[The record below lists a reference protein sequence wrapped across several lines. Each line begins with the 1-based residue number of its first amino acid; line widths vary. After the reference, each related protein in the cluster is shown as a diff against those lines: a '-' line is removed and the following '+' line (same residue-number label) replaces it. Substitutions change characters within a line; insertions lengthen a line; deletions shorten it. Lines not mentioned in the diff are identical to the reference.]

1 MAIELKFVQA
11 LYVGDDLLIGSDTS
25 KQSITLSSG
34 QSYVIQDKTIADNY
48 GEDILWASGDGGL
61 DNYTHGFIYSDQ
73 DLIVELK
80 TDNGTPE
87 YVLLEVKA
95 NVIASLPAIAG
106 GNTTESI
113 DGAVLV
119 DGTDYDDVV
128 QIRIQRD
135 VADAVGDATVSLF
148 LFA

>member
-11 LYVGDDLLIGSDTS
+11 LYVGDDLLIGSATS

-128 QIRIQRD
+128 QISIQRD

>member
-11 LYVGDDLLIGSDTS
+11 LYVGDDLLIGSATS